1 MANTRFSYSSDNFR
15 EIARNG
21 LALARAQ
28 GASDCEV
35 EISEGYGQTV
45 TVRKGEVENIEYNR
59 DKGFGVT
66 VYSGQKKGYAS
77 SSDLSAQAV
86 RDAVEKALTIARFTA
101 SDEAAGLADA
111 SLIVREK
118 AIRDLDR

>member
-45 TVRKGEVENIEYNR
+45 TVRKGEVANIESNR
-59 DKGFGVT
+59 DQGFGVT

-86 RDAVEKALTIARFTA
+86 QPQKAYQKKKTKTRKKRNAHAPPHF
-101 SDEAAGLADA
+101 
-111 SLIVREK
+111 
-118 AIRDLDR
+118 